1 MFGSGEDLRVSA
13 GSNLPILFQRAQR
26 PSLDVCYLDRT
37 IATNNDADDLTH
49 LFLPPL
55 GQDIRQAAANAAN

>member
-1 MFGSGEDLRVSA
+1 M
-13 GSNLPILFQRAQR
+13 LFQRAQR
-26 PSLDVCYLDRT
+26 PSLDVCYLDRA